1 LLSAIETCKEYKN
14 ILLCYHQPVIV
25 FTDHKNNTS
34 NGLKALDR
42 VLLTCRLLLLEE
54 YGVTIE
60 YLLGKKTVGN
70 LRDALS
76 CLDIDSPKI
85 LDET

>member
-1 LLSAIETCKEYKN
+1 
-14 ILLCYHQPVIV
+14 V

-42 VLLTCRLLLLEE
+42 VLLTCGLLLLEE

-76 CLDIDSPKI
+76 YLNIDSPKI